1 MPLRRISKLRL
12 APIITA
18 IVASA
23 ALYAIVLERE
33 WLFGLVG
40 REIPS
45 QVSAKAST
53 GNSADQEAV
62 ADDAD
67 KSDGRDLV
75 RVLAIQSVSRDVES
89 RIVLGGKTE
98 ATRIVDLKSE
108 IAGLVISEPKRKGSL
123 VRGGQIICELDA
135 GARKAALAEAE
146 ARLVEARS
154 NLSISSKLVKEG
166 FATESKVVADR
177 AALKTSEAAVERASL
192 ELKRLKIAA
201 PFDGLLESD
210 AAEIGSLLQPGS
222 LCARIVQLDPIRL
235 VGFVSESQVDSLN
248 SGLDVSAALLNGRSV
263 SGKLTFISRS
273 ADSATRTFRIEVEV
287 PNADLSIRDGSTVEI
302 SIVTKRERG
311 HFIPQSALTL
321 NNQGILGVRTVENDI
336 AQFSPV
342 RIIRD
347 TIDGIWISGLPD
359 QAYVIVAG
367 QEFVTEGTP
376 VLVTYR
382 ASPT

>member
-146 ARLVEARS
+146 ARLVETRS
-154 NLSISSKLVKEG
+154 NLSISSQLVKEG
-166 FATESKVVADR
+166 FATETKVVADR

-336 AQFSPV
+336 AQFSAV

-359 QAYVIVAG
+359 QANVIVAG

-382 ASPT
+382 ASPA